1 MKRMQMLKL
10 GIILAIYCIV
20 GSVGLAFVYNTTS
33 KVIAQRQADDLQV
46 GLKEV
51 FPTASSFEPTDK
63 VKSPNK
69 KIIFDGA
76 YTAKSSSGTL
86 GIAVKVEGPSYGGT
100 TTLLVGVSVNGTI
113 TGVKVLENKDTPGLG
128 ANAANPTYYVNKATK
143 TTFPGQFA
151 GKKLTDAFEVKKDV
165 IAITSATITSRSIT
179 GIVQTVSKATS
190 DALGIGQPTTAP
202 GTDKVLALVPG
213 ADMKRVATSPAVSAN
228 PDVTILETYVATKS
242 GKVVGAVAKAESKGY
257 EGRIIGYVGVS
268 TDGVITGVSFVS
280 STDTPGLGDQVLK
293 SSFMKQFV
301 GLKATDPITVRSGI
315 MAITGATYS
324 SAGAALLVKT
334 AADALVKAI
343 AGGAL

>member
-10 GIILAIYCIV
+10 GLILAIYCIV
-20 GSVGLAFVYNTTS
+20 GCVGLAFVYNSTS
-33 KVIAQRQADDLQV
+33 KVIAQRQADDLQA

-51 FPTASSFEPTDK
+51 FPTASSFESTDK
-63 VKSPNK
+63 VKSPNE
-69 KIIFDGA
+69 KIIFEEA
-76 YTAKSSSGTL
+76 FTAKSSSGTQ
-86 GIAVKVEGPSYGGT
+86 GIAVKVQGPSYGGA

-128 ANAANPTYYVNKATK
+128 ANAASPTYYVNKATK
-143 TTFPGQFA
+143 TTFPGQFT

-179 GIVQTVSKATS
+179 GIVQAVGKAAS
-190 DALGIGQPTTAP
+190 EALGVAQSTGVQPV
-202 GTDKVLALVPG
+202 DMVPG
-213 ADMKRVATSPAVSAN
+213 ADAARAATSPAVSTN
-228 PDVTILETYVATKS
+228 SDVTILETYAATKS

-257 EGRIIGYVGVS
+257 EGKITGYVGVS

-301 GLKATDPITVRSGI
+301 GLKATDPITVGSGVT
-315 MAITGATYS
+315 AITGATYS

-334 AADALVKAI
+334 AADALVKAL